1 MPSDAIPADSLLDAS
16 ASASAEVA
24 DQPAVRR
31 MSGLPRAAVWAV
43 LIVAPWVAIVQ
54 AIRLAF

>member
-16 ASASAEVA
+16 ASASDE
-24 DQPAVRR
+24 PAVRR
-31 MSGLPRAAVWAV
+31 MSGLPRVAVWAV
-43 LIVAPWVAIVQ
+43 LIAAPWVAIVQ